1 MEEKKYQRLT
11 FQERVVIETLLRE
24 NRPKSFIA
32 QKIGR
37 ARSTLYRE
45 IAPWVKRPGDRYSA
59 EIAQWNA
66 EEELLNRRNLSK
78 LETHKRLRLYV
89 YRSLLE
95 GWSPEQIAGRIKESY
110 PEDPVMSI
118 SHEAIYA
125 HIYSHPQAR
134 LNRRLIALLPQRR
147 SRRRPTR
154 ATRKRRG
161 GIKDRVGIEC
171 RPEIVEHRTEAGH
184 WEGDLIVG
192 ARHGSA
198 IGTLVERKT
207 RYTLIV
213 KIKDKKSPTV
223 RRRFA
228 RSLLRVAPSL
238 RKTLTYDNGVEMAQH
253 KRLASSTGM
262 DIYFARPYAS
272 WERGTNENTN
282 GLIRRFF
289 PKGTNFNTVSEQ
301 QLLAVQDKLN
311 HRPRKV
317 LGFRTP
323 EEALALEAP

>member
-11 FQERVVIETLLRE
+11 FQERVVIETLLGE
-24 NRPKSFIA
+24 NRSKSFIA
-32 QKIGR
+32 RKLGR
-37 ARSTLYRE
+37 ARSTITRE
-45 IAPWVKRPGDRYSA
+45 VKLWMQRPGDRYSA
-59 EIAQWNA
+59 EIAQWNS
-66 EEELLNRRNLSK
+66 EDELLNRRNLSK
-78 LETHKRLRLYV
+78 METHKRLRFYV

-95 GWSPEQIAGRIKESY
+95 GWTPEQISGRIKESY

-134 LNRRLIALLPQRR
+134 LNRRLIALLPQHR

-154 ATRKRRG
+154 ASKKNKG
-161 GIKDRVGIEC
+161 PIKDRVGIEC
-171 RPEIVEHRTEAGH
+171 RPKIVEFRTEAGH

-213 KIKDKKSPTV
+213 KLKDKKSATV

-228 RSLLRVAPSL
+228 KSLLCVQPSL

-282 GLIRRFF
+282 GLIRRYF
-289 PKGTNFNTVSEQ
+289 PKGTNFNMVTEQ
-301 QLLAVQDKLN
+301 QLVAVQDKLN
-311 HRPRKV
+311 NRPRKV
-317 LGFRTP
+317 LGFKTP
-323 EEALALEAP
+323 AEALAFESP